1 MLPHSMGESKTFGI
15 RVGVMRL
22 DAERSWNTNMY
33 PYQYTKGGVGIIG
46 AARP

>member
-1 MLPHSMGESKTFGI
+1 MGDSKTFGI

-22 DAERSWNTNMY
+22 DAEHSRNTNMY
-33 PYQYTKGGVGIIG
+33 PYQYTKRGIAILG